1 MLISHRLSRFARE
14 LTLDQVPAAVRERAK
29 LLILDAL
36 GIALAS
42 SRFDF
47 AAKAYAGL
55 SRFGRGPIPVIGMG
69 QAMALRDAAMMNGIL
84 VHGLDYDDTYL
95 PGSVHMTASNVPCAL
110 ALGTEART
118 NGADFLAA
126 CIVGLESGARIGRAG
141 QGNFHKAGFH
151 PTALCGAF
159 SCALLAGRLMGLDEQ
174 AIVRAQGI
182 ALSMASGSMQTL
194 QDGTWTKRMHPGWAA
209 AAGITAAGLASGG
222 FTAPEAAYEGR
233 WGVYTL
239 FLGALAEQA
248 TPELA
253 VAQLGEDWQF
263 VRSSIKLYP
272 ACHQS
277 HAFMNAAIRLAR
289 AHAFAPDDV
298 VSVHAL
304 VADITRDLV
313 CEPLAVRM
321 RPDSS
326 YLAQFS
332 LPYAMA
338 ACLTHRRFGLEQIR
352 KDVYEDPALLALADR
367 FSYAIDPA
375 AGFPKTRTG
384 EVVVTL
390 RDGRVL
396 RERDEI
402 DPDAPVGAAAIVDK
416 FRANAGMT
424 LDAAGVERLCQRIL
438 DLEREPD
445 MAALAAELGATR

>member
-1 MLISHRLSRFARE
+1 MLISHRLARFARE
-14 LTLDQVPAAVRERAK
+14 LTLDRVPAAVRRRAK

-55 SRFGRGPIPVIGMG
+55 SRFGSGPIPVIGMG
-69 QAMALRDAAMMNGIL
+69 HAMALRDAAMMNGIL

-110 ALGTEART
+110 ALGAEAHMS
-118 NGADFLAA
+118 GADFLAA

-159 SCALLAGRLMGLDEQ
+159 SCALLAGRLMALDEQ
-174 AIVRAQGI
+174 AIVRAQGV

-222 FTAPEAAYEGR
+222 FTAPEASYEGR

-239 FLGALAEQA
+239 FLGALADQA

-253 VAQLGEDWQF
+253 IEQLGEDWQF

-289 AHAFAPDDV
+289 AHAFAPEEV
-298 VSVHAL
+298 VGVHAL

-313 CEPLAVRM
+313 CEPLVVRQ

-352 KDVYEDPALLALADR
+352 PEAYEDPAVLALAER

-384 EVVVTL
+384 EVIVTL

-402 DPDAPVGAAAIVDK
+402 DPDAPVGEAAIVEK

-424 LDAAGVERLCQRIL
+424 LEAARVDRLCQRIL
-438 DLEREPD
+438 EVDREPD
-445 MAALAAELGATR
+445 MAALAAELGAAP